1 MIRRLLLG
9 LFVVLAVPSPVAAGG
24 GGGGLCAGFSER
36 PEVVLLDSCIDATTS
51 FVPAGPVTVR
61 NDGYVEHNLTAI
73 DDAFTTGTIAPGGT
87 AEVAVEPGVHRVYC
101 TLHGSV
107 DGFGM
112 AGVLVAGE
120 TATTAPASGTSTP
133 AWLVAGFLGAVA
145 LALAVRGRPRSQP
158 AVA

>member
-1 MIRRLLLG
+1 MTRLLPFG
-9 LFVVLAVPSPVAAGG
+9 LLVLLLAPAPAAAG

-36 PEVVLLDSCIDATTS
+36 PEVVLLDSCVDGTTS

-73 DDAFTTGTIAPGGT
+73 DDAFTTGTIAPGRT
-87 AEVAVEPGVHRVYC
+87 AEVDVEPGVHRVYC

-120 TATTAPASGTSTP
+120 TASAAPASGTSTP

-145 LALAVRGRPRSQP
+145 LALAVRGRPHSQP